1 MNDYP
6 VARNTVLLAASL
18 TCLSGMLQLAV
29 AVATTSLVLVTGIE
43 GILGLGPAIFLVA
56 GAVSALPA
64 GRLMDR
70 LGRVPVLAGGF
81 GLGIVGCLVTA
92 LACAIESAALLVAG
106 FVGVGGAMG
115 IALLART
122 AAGDMYPPERRAR
135 GISLVLFGAVFGA
148 ILGPTVFSPLFS
160 KHHLDA
166 DALVV
171 PWLAAAGIVAIG
183 MAVVLAV
190 RPDPS
195 TLARARAHA
204 VPEEPAAP
212 LADPPPAGH
221 ESVHADDVRSD
232 HREERRTACA
242 LGRPSCHDREAREGP
257 EESGRYVV
265 GDLIDRLGRRAALV
279 GGLGVMGLSTLAL
292 AWTGSVLATG
302 VALFGLGLGWSL
314 SYVAATS
321 ELVDLARPSER
332 GRLVGFNDLSRAAP
346 ARALRCSEG
355 SPTATPAATASRS
368 EAQWPSR
375 CPPSGSQSRA
385 ARRRRSK
392 RPRPDPTLRRAA
404 GVRVASPFET
414 GGALRK
420 RRAGA

>member
-1 MNDYP
+1 VNRYP

-70 LGRVPVLAGGF
+70 FGRVPVLAAGF
-81 GLGIVGCLVTA
+81 GLGIGGCLVTA
-92 LACAIESAALLVAG
+92 LACAIESAALLVVG

-135 GISLVLFGAVFGA
+135 GISLVLFSAVFGA

-171 PWLAAAGIVAIG
+171 PWLAAAGIVAVG

-195 TLARARAHA
+195 TLARSRAHA
-204 VPEEPAAP
+204 AQEEPAAP
-212 LADPPPAGH
+212 LA
-221 ESVHADDVRSD
+221 E
-232 HREERRTACA
+232 
-242 LGRPSCHDREAREGP
+242 
-257 EESGRYVV
+257 
-265 GDLIDRLGRRAALV
+265 I
-279 GGLGVMGLSTLAL
+279 
-292 AWTGSVLATG
+292 
-302 VALFGLGLGWSL
+302 
-314 SYVAATS
+314 
-321 ELVDLARPSER
+321 
-332 GRLVGFNDLSRAAP
+332 
-346 ARALRCSEG
+346 
-355 SPTATPAATASRS
+355 
-368 EAQWPSR
+368 
-375 CPPSGSQSRA
+375 
-385 ARRRRSK
+385 
-392 RPRPDPTLRRAA
+392 LRRPA
-404 GVRVASPFET
+404 
-414 GGALRK
+414 
-420 RRAGA
+420 